1 MERNKFLFTAAML
14 VIGTTLDA
22 QENKLVL
29 GSEAMMDM
37 VRRNHPVAKQAVLLV
52 NKTDAELQSARGAF
66 DPAFELDASC
76 ESNTS
81 QPDTHFVGQAGCWID
96 EGAIS

>member
-1 MERNKFLFTAAML
+1 MIETDVSKA
-14 VIGTTLDA
+14 
-22 QENKLVL
+22 
-29 GSEAMMDM
+29 
-37 VRRNHPVAKQAVLLV
+37 
-52 NKTDAELQSARGAF
+52 DAELQSARGAF